1 MKFDVIYEDN
11 HLIAVNKPAGALVQR
26 DATADMAMSDVV
38 KKYIKNKY
46 DKPGDVF
53 LGTIHRID
61 RPVSGV
67 TIYARTS
74 KALTRM
80 NELWRNKSI
89 KKQYIALSHK
99 SPEEFSGKLI
109 HYISKN
115 EAKNKVNVY
124 DKERSNSKRS
134 ETDYEL
140 LSRINNVFAFKVK
153 PITGRSHQIRAQF
166 AKMGCPLIGDLKYG
180 ASEGLE
186 DQSVG
191 LHAFSL
197 AFEHPVKKVRV
208 VIKAKP
214 PKRPP
219 WNFFDFRNHSFLD

>member
-1 MKFDVIYEDN
+1 MRFDVIYEDN

-26 DATADMAMSDVV
+26 DATDDVAMSDVV
-38 KKYIKNKY
+38 KKYIKKKY
-46 DKPGDVF
+46 DKPGDVY

-80 NELWRNKSI
+80 NEIWRDQKVQ
-89 KKQYIALSHK
+89 KHYIALSHK
-99 SPEEFSGKLI
+99 SPDEFSGKLI

-115 EAKNKVNVY
+115 ETRNKVNVY
-124 DKERSNSKRS
+124 DKAKGNSKRS
-134 ETDYEL
+134 ETEYEL

-166 AKMGCPLIGDLKYG
+166 ARMGCPLVGDLKYG
-180 ASEGLE
+180 ATEGLG

-191 LHAFSL
+191 LHAISL
-197 AFEHPVKKVRV
+197 SFQHPVKNIPIN
-208 VIKAKP
+208 IKAPP
-214 PKRPP
+214 PKGPP
-219 WNFFDFRNHSFLD
+219 WNFFDFRDLSFLD

>member
-1 MKFDVIYEDN
+1 MRFDIIYEDN

-26 DATADMAMSDVV
+26 DATSDVSMSDVV

-74 KALTRM
+74 KALSRM
-80 NELWRNKSI
+80 NELWRSKSI
-89 KKQYIALSHK
+89 QKHYIALSHK
-99 SPEEFSGKLI
+99 NPKDFSGKLV

-115 EAKNKVNVY
+115 ESKNKVNVY
-124 DKERSNSKRS
+124 DKAKGGAKKS
-134 ETDYEL
+134 ETEFEL

-153 PITGRSHQIRAQF
+153 PITGRPHQIRAQF
-166 AKMGCPLIGDLKYG
+166 ARMGCPLIGDLKYG
-180 ASEGLE
+180 ATEGL
-186 DQSVG
+186 DDKSIG
-191 LHAFSL
+191 LHAISL
-197 AFEHPVKKVRV
+197 SFIHPVKKEPVH
-208 VIKAKP
+208 IKAKP

-219 WNFFDFRNHSFLD
+219 WNFFDFRDQSFLD